1 MFEQLQD
8 RFSTLLRT
16 VRGLGKITEKNVA
29 TTGREIRRILLE
41 ADVNYRVA
49 RDFVD
54 AVVKRAEGSLVL
66 KSVAPGQQFVKIIH
80 EELTRLLGE
89 VLEPIRFADSPPTIV
104 LMAGL
109 HGSGKTTTAAKLA
122 YHFKNEVKK
131 PYLVAGDVYRPAAV
145 EQLRILGEQINVPV
159 WWEDYRDPVKIC
171 LNGIENG
178 RSEGCDVIILDTA
191 GRLHV
196 DSEMMGE
203 IVEIAQLTKPHE
215 ILFVADG
222 MTGQDA
228 VNSSET
234 FSAAL
239 DITGTILTKMDG
251 DARGGA
257 AVSIRAITGKP
268 IKFIGTHEKLDGLQR
283 FYPERMASRILGMGD
298 VLTLVEK
305 AEKVVDSQKAEEM
318 AEKLRKQQFTLEDL
332 QLQLRQMRE
341 IGSLEELAGML
352 PGVGKMA
359 TTMMFDDRQLIW
371 TDAIIDSMTPEER
384 QNPSMIDGSRRRR
397 IALGSGR
404 SVQEVNRLLKE
415 FGQLQKM
422 MKGLTKARM
431 NKKIMG
437 QFFGAL
443 R

>member
-16 VRGLGKITEKNVA
+16 VRGLGKITERNVA